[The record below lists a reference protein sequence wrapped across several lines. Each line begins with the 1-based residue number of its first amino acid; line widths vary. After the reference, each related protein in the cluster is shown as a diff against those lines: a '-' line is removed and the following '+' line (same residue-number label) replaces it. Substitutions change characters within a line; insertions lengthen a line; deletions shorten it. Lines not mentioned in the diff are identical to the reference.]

1 MFTGLLAGV
10 IVALVF
16 YGPIIGGVNAIFD
29 AGRNI
34 QTVIQWEKAKKA
46 KAEEII
52 RRKAC
57 ANHTVAK
64 SEHLCGVKA
73 K

>member
-34 QTVIQWEKAKKA
+34 QTVIQWEKAK
-46 KAEEII
+46 AETA

-64 SEHLCGVKA
+64 SEHLCGGVVTK
-73 K
+73 